1 MMIAR
6 LFAVIPTVVFLLSI
20 SCGDGGKSAP
30 STLRKIILSS
40 DISVCLPAVHEVDD
54 GYVLGYALGTPGIE
68 LLGLVASHGNTT
80 SLNSYDCAL
89 KLTQLAD
96 RTDIPVFRG
105 AEGIPERWLITD
117 AARGMKEIV
126 DAHPGEVWIVTTGA
140 ATDLASFIKN
150 YPESA
155 SRAAGMLVMA
165 GVVYGTEGYLAAD
178 IINVQKDT
186 ESADYVLKNA
196 TNLVVAPLDL
206 TEDVVFPYE
215 LWLEAMKT
223 AKSPYTKY
231 LLSQTEEWIT
241 LQKPIT
247 GGFYP
252 FDAVGLS
259 GLLYPEIITRTEFLR
274 LEEDLDRASPT
285 WSRFLASTDTAR
297 PLAEVWFDLNEEDF
311 IRTLRQALGI

>member
-1 MMIAR
+1 MKRLCLFQGIAALGL
-6 LFAVIPTVVFLLSI
+6 LFLI
-20 SCGDGGKSAP
+20 SCGNSGESPKSTP
-30 STLRKIILSS
+30 RKVIISTDLSA
-40 DISVCLPAVHEVDD
+40 CLPDVHEVDD
-54 GYVLGYALGTPGIE
+54 GYMLGYALWTPGIE
-68 LLGLVASHGNTT
+68 VLAVVASFGNTT
-80 SLNSYDCAL
+80 SLNSYNCGL
-89 KLTQLAD
+89 KLMELAG

-105 AEGIPERWLITD
+105 AEGIPERWLVTD
-117 AARGMKEIV
+117 ATRGMKEIV
-126 DAHPGEVWIVTTGA
+126 DAHPGEIWIVTTGA

-165 GVVYGTEGYLAAD
+165 GVVYGAEGYLKAD
-178 IINVQKDT
+178 IINVQKDP
-186 ESADYVLKNA
+186 ESADYVLKKA

-215 LWLEAMKT
+215 LWQEATQT

-231 LLSQTEEWIT
+231 LLIQTEEWIT
-241 LQKPIT
+241 LQKPVT

-259 GLLYPEIITRTEFLR
+259 GLFYPEIITRTEFLR

-285 WSRFLASTDTAR
+285 WSRFLASADTSR
-297 PLAEVWFDLNEEDF
+297 PLAEVWLDLNEEEF
-311 IRTLRQALGI
+311 TRSLRKALGI

>member
-1 MMIAR
+1 MKRSR
-6 LFAVIPTVVFLLSI
+6 LVTRITVAVFLLFL
-20 SCGDGGKSAP
+20 SCGHDGESIPGTP
-30 STLRKIILSS
+30 RKIILSS

-54 GYVLGYALGTPGIE
+54 GYVLGYALGTPGVE

-89 KLTQLAD
+89 KLTRLAE
-96 RTDIPVFRG
+96 RADIPVFRG
-105 AEGIPERWLITD
+105 SEGIPERWLVTD
-117 AARGMKEIV
+117 ATRGMKEIV

-155 SRAAGMLVMA
+155 SRAAGMLMMA
-165 GVVYGTEGYLAAD
+165 GVVYGTEGYLKAD
-178 IINVQKDT
+178 IINVQKDP
-186 ESADYVLKNA
+186 ESADYVLKKA
-196 TNLVVAPLDL
+196 TNLVIAPLDL

-215 LWLEAMKT
+215 LWQEATKA
-223 AKSPYTKY
+223 AKSPYSKY

-241 LQKPIT
+241 LQKPVT

-285 WSRFLASTDTAR
+285 WSRFLASADTSR
-297 PLAEVWFDLNEEDF
+297 PLAEVWLDLNEEEF
-311 IRTLRQALGI
+311 MRSLRKALGI